1 MLIKG
6 VVTTRTN
13 ESALRQMV
21 EHITGE
27 KKLLL
32 LFVREDNQVAIEA
45 YQGIGFAFSE
55 NLVYSD
61 YHETD
66 QEYKEID
73 NSTYLSMSK
82 RIN

>member
-6 VVTTRTN
+6 VVTTRRN
-13 ESALRQMV
+13 ESALRQMI

-27 KKLLL
+27 KKLL

>member
-6 VVTTRTN
+6 VVTTRRN
-13 ESALRQMV
+13 ESALRQMI

-27 KKLLL
+27 KKLL

-45 YQGIGFAFSE
+45 YQGIGFAFSGNE
-55 NLVYSD
+55 TYSD

-66 QEYKEID
+66 KDLKEIE